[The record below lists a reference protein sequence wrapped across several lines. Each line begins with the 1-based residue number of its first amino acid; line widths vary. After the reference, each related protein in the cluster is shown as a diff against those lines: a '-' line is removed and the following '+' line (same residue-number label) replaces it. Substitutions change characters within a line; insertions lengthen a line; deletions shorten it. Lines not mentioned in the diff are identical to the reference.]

1 MRRSSGFSM
10 IVGIASTLW
19 LAGCAG
25 PPPLPPDQVPA
36 PPPVYGLDPY
46 QTQSAGASGG
56 GVGIVVPD
64 TGTPAVAMTKEQ
76 AMAHITQSIEE
87 RSAQLAKGFE
97 EEGEISSDKVSMGD
111 EKRFAVT
118 GMKGRCLRML
128 AVADTGIP
136 KLDMYLYNGETLL
149 DRDIGDDNYP
159 VVSACFKKD
168 IEVTL
173 AVKVDSGAGWFMVKV
188 FSKKNDGTVKTT
200 MEAVEQSGK

>member
-1 MRRSSGFSM
+1 MRRPSGLALIMWIS
-10 IVGIASTLW
+10 STLG

-25 PPPLPPDQVPA
+25 PPPLPPEKIPA
-36 PPPVYGLDPY
+36 PPPVYGSDPY
-46 QTQSAGASGG
+46 QTGSALAPGA
-56 GVGIVVPD
+56 GVTVVP
-64 TGTPAVAMTKEQ
+64 TEGGTPAETMTPEQ
-76 AMAHITQSIEE
+76 AMAHITESIEKRTE
-87 RSAQLAKGFE
+87 QLAKGFK

-128 AVADTGIP
+128 AVADPGIP
-136 KLDMYLYNGETLL
+136 KLDMFLFDGETLL
-149 DRDIGDDNYP
+149 DRDIGNDNYP

-173 AVKVDSGAGWFMVKV
+173 AVKIESGTGWFVVKV

-200 MEAVEQSGK
+200 MEAVENAGN